1 MELDLGRK
9 LETSDVGGEINFVQ
23 LANVKKLLSKAY
35 SEKKQDVEKN
45 VSFRDEKVL
54 EEKKIVQ

>member
-23 LANVKKLLSKAY
+23 LADVQKLLRKAY
-35 SEKKQDVEKN
+35 SEKKQDV
-45 VSFRDEKVL
+45 
-54 EEKKIVQ
+54 